1 MSGMVFRHARATLA
15 VTAVL
20 AGSLPGLR
28 QAAASLSD
36 QYVCSSGDMTF
47 TVVVNPHEPGPA
59 TLYGPLEQTKAD
71 RHQHML
77 LVERKAASGFHYES
91 GGFRFSGRFAHAS
104 LHIGLREI
112 PCDMEAEPGA

>member
-1 MSGMVFRHARATLA
+1 MVFRHARATLA

-28 QAAASLSD
+28 QASASLAD
-36 QYVCSSGDMTF
+36 QYVCTSGDMTF

-59 TLYGPLEQTKAD
+59 TLYGPLEQAKAD
-71 RHQHML
+71 EHQHML
-77 LVERKAASGFHYES
+77 LEERKAASGFHYES
-91 GGFRFSGRFAHAS
+91 GGFRFSGRFAHAF
-104 LHIGLREI
+104 LYIEQREI